1 MDMLKNLNTKA
12 YYGFAI
18 VLMLGVLFLLAVI
31 PLLRGGKEGYYP
43 AQGGTKG
50 ASYAALNDH
59 TGASGDG
66 TGYDQWNYDDD
77 DLKASDPVLWYEM
90 KRLQKEGFLNG
101 RFPGPSFS
109 ESSARMLRSVEG
121 PIVAALRSHDQQLAG
136 LTQPPAVN
144 EITQGPGT
152 EGMGGIEACDWK
164 AGSDPSA
171 HVQGGSCY
179 GTHNWIGHGDFHSSD
194 SLYAHL
200 NN

>member
-31 PLLRGGKEGYYP
+31 PLLRGGREGYYP

-50 ASYAALNDH
+50 ASYAALSDH

-66 TGYDQWNYDDD
+66 TGHDQYNYDDE
-77 DLKASDPVLWYEM
+77 DLKRSDPVLWYDM
-90 KRLQKEGFLNG
+90 QRLQREGFLNG
-101 RFPGPSFS
+101 RSPGPSFS
-109 ESSARMLRSVEG
+109 ESSARMLRNVEG
-121 PIVAALRSHDQQLAG
+121 PIVTALRSHDQQLAG

-144 EITQGPGT
+144 EITQGPV
-152 EGMGGIEACDWK
+152 EGMGGIESCNWK
-164 AGSDPSA
+164 VGDDPSA
-171 HVQGGSCY
+171 HVQGGGCNGHSS
-179 GTHNWIGHGDFHSSD
+179 WVGHGDFHSSD

-200 NN
+200 NH